1 MKRRVVC
8 LVFVMLF
15 LAVNQHLSA
24 ETIRMGYFILPP
36 HQYLLDDSAEKPR
49 GAQITS
55 FEALA
60 SLMGYDVEWVGP
72 LPLPRLTT
80 MLKTG
85 DEIDGTVGFPQYSA
99 FEEFLYYPDA
109 PLFFGQ
115 PIFVVR
121 QENPVTQIRS
131 IEDIRGYRIGLVKSI
146 SGRYTALIDEHRDA
160 LIIEELGGDAWI
172 EQNLQKLIAGRLD
185 ALFDRQAYT
194 IPFVAAQ
201 LKLDAQIKIL
211 PIPTPSSPLYVV
223 FSKASQQGQL
233 LLERYNAAAPQMTLN
248 YEELVQKELDAFTQA
263 E

>member
-1 MKRRVVC
+1 MKHRVVF
-8 LVFVMLF
+8 LVFVML
-15 LAVNQHLSA
+15 LLVVNQPLSA
-24 ETIRMGYFILPP
+24 ETVRMGYFILPP

-55 FEALA
+55 FEAQA

-72 LPLPRLTT
+72 LPLPRMTE
-80 MLKTG
+80 MLKKG
-85 DEIDGTVGFPQYSA
+85 EDIDGTVGFPKYSS

-121 QENPVTQIRS
+121 QENPLTQIRS
-131 IEDIRGYRIGLVKSI
+131 IDDIRGYRIGLVKSI

-160 LIIEELGGDAWI
+160 LTIEELGGDAWI
-172 EQNLQKLIAGRLD
+172 EQNLKKLIAGRLD

-201 LKLDAQIKIL
+201 LQLDTQIKIL
-211 PIPTPSSPLYVV
+211 PIPTPSSPFYVV
-223 FSKASQQGQL
+223 FSKASQQGKL
-233 LLERYNAAAPQMTLN
+233 LLERYNAAVPQVTLN
-248 YEELVQKELDAFTQA
+248 YEDLVQQELEAVTQA

>member
-1 MKRRVVC
+1 MKHRMVFWG
-8 LVFVMLF
+8 FVMLL
-15 LAVNQHLSA
+15 LAVSSNLSA

-36 HQYLLDDSAEKPR
+36 HQYLLDDSAAKPR
-49 GAQITS
+49 GAKIAY

-60 SLMGYDVEWVGP
+60 SMMGYDVEWVGP
-72 LPLPRLTT
+72 LPLPRMTA
-80 MLKTG
+80 MLKAG
-85 DEIDGTVGFPQYSA
+85 DEVDGTVGFPKYSS
-99 FEEFLYYPDA
+99 FEEFLYYPDV

-121 QENPVTQIRS
+121 QENPLTQIRS

-160 LIIEELGGDAWI
+160 LTIEELGGDAWI

-194 IPFVAAQ
+194 IPFAAAQ

-211 PIPTPSSPLYVV
+211 PIATPSSPLYVV
-223 FSKASQQGQL
+223 FSKASKQGKL

-248 YEELVQKELDAFTQA
+248 YEELVQQELDAVTQH